1 MNTSYINRS
10 RVMKKMANLLPMLEL
25 KLNETFSPVLLQPF
39 SLRYLLPLA
48 IFLILFYRWSS
59 SHTKSPSAPP
69 SPPKLPVIGNL
80 HQIGLLAHRSLQ
92 ALAQRY
98 GPDLM
103 LLHFGSRPVVIVTST
118 NAVSQIFKTH
128 DLAFSDR
135 PKLILFEKLAYNYRD
150 IVGAPYGEYW
160 RQVKSICVVNLLSY
174 KRVRSFGSVRLEET
188 KLMMSNIEQSC
199 STETISS
206 SSSSSSSSVLD
217 LSEMFTKLTNDVIC
231 RVALGRKYS
240 DRAEGRGRMFMELS
254 TELSQMF
261 TRVNIGDYIPWLA
274 WFTRVN
280 GLDAKLDDL
289 AKRVDGFMDMVI
301 QEHMDKSNN
310 GNDDDDDHEDEKDFV
325 DVLLS
330 IQKEN
335 ALGYRIDRIS
345 IKAIILDMFVG
356 GTDTISTT
364 LEWAMSE
371 LLRNPETMK
380 KLQNEVR
387 GIVGNKKNVTEEDL
401 VGMHYL
407 KAVTKETFRLH
418 PPGPLLL
425 PRMCN
430 KDVKIKGYT
439 IKANTQVMINAWA
452 LGRDPASYTNPEQF
466 KPERFLSSTI
476 DYKGSNFEL
485 IPFGAGR
492 RGCPGIQF
500 AMVLE
505 ELALANIVHKF
516 DWALPHRANKVD
528 FDMTEASGS
537 ITRRKYPLKAIA
549 TLFEGNYEKTRDS
562 SS

>member
-1 MNTSYINRS
+1 
-10 RVMKKMANLLPMLEL
+10 MANLLPMLEL

-150 IVGAPYGEYW
+150 IVGAPY
-160 RQVKSICVVNLLSY
+160 
-174 KRVRSFGSVRLEET
+174 
-188 KLMMSNIEQSC
+188 
-199 STETISS
+199 
-206 SSSSSSSSVLD
+206 
-217 LSEMFTKLTNDVIC
+217 
-231 RVALGRKYS
+231 GRKYS

>member
-1 MNTSYINRS
+1 
-10 RVMKKMANLLPMLEL
+10 MLEL

-59 SHTKSPSAPP
+59 SHTKSPS
-69 SPPKLPVIGNL
+69 PPKLPVIGNL

-92 ALAQRY
+92 TLAQRY

-103 LLHFGSRPVVIVTST
+103 LLHFGSRPVLIVSSAE
-118 NAVSQIFKTH
+118 AVSQIFKTH

-150 IVGAPYGEYW
+150 IVGAPYG
-160 RQVKSICVVNLLSY
+160 
-174 KRVRSFGSVRLEET
+174 
-188 KLMMSNIEQSC
+188 
-199 STETISS
+199 
-206 SSSSSSSSVLD
+206 
-217 LSEMFTKLTNDVIC
+217 
-231 RVALGRKYS
+231 RKYS

-254 TELSQMF
+254 TDLSQMF
-261 TRVNIGDYIPWLA
+261 TRVNIGDCIPWLA

-310 GNDDDDDHEDEKDFV
+310 NGNDDDDDDHEDEQDFV

-335 ALGYRIDRIS
+335 ALVYPIDRIS

-356 GTDTISTT
+356 GTDTISTA

-371 LLRNPETMK
+371 LLRHPETMK

-387 GIVGNKKNVTEEDL
+387 
-401 VGMHYL
+401 
-407 KAVTKETFRLH
+407 
-418 PPGPLLL
+418 GPLLL

-439 IKANTQVMINAWA
+439 FKANTQVMINAWA
-452 LGRDPASYTNPEQF
+452 LGRDPASYTDPEPF
-466 KPERFLSSTI
+466 KPERFLNSTI

-485 IPFGAGR
+485 FPFGAGR

-500 AMVLE
+500 AVVLE
-505 ELALANIVHKF
+505 EVALANIVHKF
-516 DWALPHRANKVD
+516 DWALPHRANEVD
-528 FDMTEASGS
+528 LDMTEASGS
-537 ITRRKYPLKAIA
+537 ITRRKYHLKAIA
-549 TLFEGNYEKTRDS
+549 TLFEGNYEKMRDS